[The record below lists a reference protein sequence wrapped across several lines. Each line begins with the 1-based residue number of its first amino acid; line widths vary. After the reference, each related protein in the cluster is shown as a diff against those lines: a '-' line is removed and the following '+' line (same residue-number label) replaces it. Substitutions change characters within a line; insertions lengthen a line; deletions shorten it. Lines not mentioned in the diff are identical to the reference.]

1 MNFQGDREVPAAQ
14 RPTIEGKDREMFAK
28 DLAQSMI
35 SVDSGNGYHFAQD
48 KTEVDG
54 SSVRVTYDC
63 CQSSSS
69 APKARLAHDVLAATS
84 HTSCSVPLSSSPSQS
99 IAPKARREG
108 RTGMDRFP
116 CRGRFSIRYN
126 SQRRVVT
133 VKARQ
138 AIPHIK
144 YQRIDVPFEVEERIR
159 EILSSGV
166 ASNPKAKDVL
176 AVIHEDFDNQ
186 YYWISDD
193 QIRNRI
199 TEYRLGN
206 DPMVSTKRRHDP
218 AWSCSIEKG
227 SQHS

>member
-1 MNFQGDREVPAAQ
+1 M
-14 RPTIEGKDREMFAK
+14 
-28 DLAQSMI
+28 
-35 SVDSGNGYHFAQD
+35 
-48 KTEVDG
+48 
-54 SSVRVTYDC
+54 RVTYDC
-63 CQSSSS
+63 CQSSSL

-159 EILSSGV
+159 EIL
-166 ASNPKAKDVL
+166 VL
-176 AVIHEDFDNQ
+176 VLQ
-186 YYWISDD
+186 VTQRPRMYW
-193 QIRNRI
+193 
-199 TEYRLGN
+199 LL
-206 DPMVSTKRRHDP
+206 STKTLIT
-218 AWSCSIEKG
+218 STIG
-227 SQHS
+227 SLMTKFVTE